1 MKNVLVKSW
10 KILTTRQRRLFFI
23 VLLGS
28 IVMAVFEVVGIG
40 LIFGFISVVND
51 PSLIQEVA
59 GLKYIH
65 GLLYPI
71 SVNDFLIISGLVVL
85 ATFIAK
91 NAIVLAV
98 TWMQIKFSAYGGH
111 SLAQRLL
118 KTFLAYPYS
127 FYLQEN
133 TSILRQIIFGEVD
146 RVSGGLLRGIQIIVS
161 EMFVGTAILLLLVWQ
176 NWRVSM
182 VAILCLL
189 GVYAL
194 VHFSFRG
201 VADRIGRAVSLS
213 DAERHR
219 SLAHI
224 MDCIKELKVF
234 GNEGAFIRHYGK
246 HSSDWITSNASMQ
259 IIGQLPRI
267 LIETL
272 TFGAIIGVIVY
283 WLYRERPL
291 GEVVA
296 VISLYVL
303 AGYRLMPSLNRLLA
317 ASTQVRSNKAALD
330 AVYTK
335 LFETVTESERRPD
348 NEVRIRFEDTVKLS
362 DVSYQY
368 PRSAHAVIQN
378 LNLSIKA
385 NTSVGIIGV
394 SGAGKSTVID
404 ILLGL
409 LKPDSGRLMVD
420 GKIIEGEERRQWRAQ
435 IGYVPQD
442 IVLFD
447 DTLAKNIA
455 FSMDEGSINRQAV
468 EDASRLAHLH
478 EFVMRELPSQ
488 YDTLVGERGVRLSG
502 GQQQRIAIARA
513 LYRSPSLLLLDEA
526 TSALDS
532 GTERVIGEAIRSMR
546 GTRTLV
552 IVAHR
557 LSTVQDCDLIYLM
570 EGGRIIDCGVYDE
583 LAICNGDLTEHR
595 RRVGNRG

>member
-1 MKNVLVKSW
+1 M
-10 KILTTRQRRLFFI
+10 
-23 VLLGS
+23 
-28 IVMAVFEVVGIG
+28 
-40 LIFGFISVVND
+40 
-51 PSLIQEVA
+51 
-59 GLKYIH
+59 
-65 GLLYPI
+65 
-71 SVNDFLIISGLVVL
+71 
-85 ATFIAK
+85 K
-91 NAIVLAV
+91 NAIVLVV
-98 TWMQIKFSAYGGH
+98 TWTQIRFSAYCGH
-111 SLAQRLL
+111 YLAQRLL
-118 KTFLAYPYS
+118 KRFLGYPYS

-133 TSILRQIIFGEVD
+133 TSILRQIVFGEVD
-146 RVSGGLLRGIQIIVS
+146 RVSGSLLRAIQVIFS
-161 EMFVGTAILLLLVWQ
+161 EVFVGTAILLLLVWQ

-189 GVYAL
+189 GIYAL
-194 VHFSFRG
+194 LHFAFRG
-201 VADRIGRAVSLS
+201 VADRIGRAISLS
-213 DAERHR
+213 DAGRHR
-219 SLAHI
+219 SIAHI
-224 MDCIKELKVF
+224 MDGIKELKVF
-234 GNEGAFIRHYGK
+234 GNEEVFIRHYGK
-246 HSSDWITSNASMQ
+246 YSRDWVTSQVSMQ
-259 IIGQLPRI
+259 MISQLPRI

-303 AGYRLMPSLNRLLA
+303 AGYRLMPSLNRLLS
-317 ASTQVRSNKAALD
+317 ASTLVRSNKAALD

-335 LFETVTESERRPD
+335 LFETVTESEHRPGD
-348 NEVRIRFEDTVKLS
+348 AARIRFDETVNLS

-368 PRSAHAVIQN
+368 PGTTREVIQQ

-394 SGAGKSTVID
+394 SGAGKSTVMD

-409 LKPDSGRLMVD
+409 LKPDSGWLIVD
-420 GKIIEGEERRQWRAQ
+420 GRVIEGDGRRQWRAQ
-435 IGYVPQD
+435 TGYVPQN

-455 FSMDEGSINRQAV
+455 FSMDEGSIDRQAV

-478 EFVMRELPSQ
+478 EFVTRELPNQ

-532 GTERVIGEAIRSMR
+532 GTERVIGEAIRSMK

-570 EGGRIIDCGVYDE
+570 EGGRVIDCGSYDE
-583 LAICNGDLTEHR
+583 LAMRNEDLAGHR
-595 RRVGNRG
+595 RQVVNQG